1 MLRRTGAARSVHAIA
16 TLEEDELTLV
26 LPVQGPNDVVRNTY
40 ISPSVGRSKYI
51 FSLPRI
57 TM

>member
-40 ISPSVGRSKYI
+40 IFSIGRPFEIYI
-51 FSLPRI
+51 
-57 TM
+57 